1 MDTATYSNYD
11 SGAAVNLQTVADVFN
26 NRGARNVIL
35 KDTAANL
42 DNFQFQ
48 SAPALA
54 IDTTN
59 NQIRYSGIGDFRNG
73 QYQVIAS
80 INDANQLLS
89 GNFSFV

>member
-1 MDTATYSNYD
+1 
-11 SGAAVNLQTVADVFN
+11 VNLQTVADVFN

-42 DNFQFQ
+42 DGFQFR

-59 NQIRYSGIGDFRNG
+59 NEIRYSGIGDFRNG

>member
-1 MDTATYSNYD
+1 LDAATYSNYD

-42 DNFQFQ
+42 DRFQFR

-59 NQIRYSGIGDFRNG
+59 NEIRYSGIGDFRDG

>member
-1 MDTATYSNYD
+1 
-11 SGAAVNLQTVADVFN
+11 
-26 NRGARNVIL
+26 VIL

-42 DNFQFQ
+42 DVFHFR

-59 NQIRYSGIGDFRNG
+59 NEIRYSGIGDFRNG